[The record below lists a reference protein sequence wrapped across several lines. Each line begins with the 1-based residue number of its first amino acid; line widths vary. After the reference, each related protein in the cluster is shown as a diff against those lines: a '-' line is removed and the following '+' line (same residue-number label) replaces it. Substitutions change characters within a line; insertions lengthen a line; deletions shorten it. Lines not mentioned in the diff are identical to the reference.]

1 MKIHC
6 KNNDDLGQHK
16 FQNITE
22 QIVDEDKEVSLKE
35 SNSKADDSSIISWF
49 KNAASATASAF
60 KNTKSAQRK
69 TTKSSKNIP
78 KPQSV
83 PISSKTRGKS
93 SLSKKAEPKPS
104 IKH

>member
-35 SNSKADDSSIISWF
+35 GNSKANDSSIISWF

-60 KNTKSAQRK
+60 KNTKSPQRK
-69 TTKSSKNIP
+69 ITKSSKNIP

-83 PISSKTRGKS
+83 PISSKTRAKSTRFGKTE
-93 SLSKKAEPKPS
+93 LKPS